1 MGQDSEDVI
10 RIAIATDEI
19 DQSPDRGEL
28 REKLMALLRSAAA
41 MSSNRDRDVTIVI
54 DVLNLKN
61 NLE

>member
-10 RIAIATDEI
+10 RIAIATDGI